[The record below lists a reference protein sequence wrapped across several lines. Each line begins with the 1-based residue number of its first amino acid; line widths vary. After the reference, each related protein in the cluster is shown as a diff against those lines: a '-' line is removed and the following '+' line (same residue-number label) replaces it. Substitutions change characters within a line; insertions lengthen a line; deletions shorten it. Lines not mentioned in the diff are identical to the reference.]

1 MIGAAGR
8 RRAGI
13 VIAAGLTVGIGFGL
27 RAADPDAADPPG
39 AVARTRAVAVAA
51 AAADAALG
59 RLAEGLDQAREHGRE
74 GTARTLSG
82 EAPAAELTRAAD
94 LLAGAGGDADAA
106 RRALIALE
114 GVIAAIDPGMTVPAL
129 SYGGADLVQM
139 AAQMRSGAVAATLFV
154 ERRHATEE
162 VVDALAAALAALDRD
177 DPTAALVALERA
189 DAPLSLLDAWEQRPP
204 LFRYWM
210 TVSRDLIDAAGDIA
224 NATLVGD
231 EAAVRAAGERYAE
244 AADRAR
250 GADNALAVALSE
262 EGSAISAVPLRRLA
276 AAADEVA
283 DARSAIQP
291 LLPSL
296 A

>member
-1 MIGAAGR
+1 MIGGAAR

-39 AVARTRAVAVAA
+39 AVARAGAVAGAA
-51 AAADAALG
+51 EAADAALG
-59 RLAEGLDQAREHGRE
+59 RLAEGLDQARDHARE
-74 GTARTLSG
+74 GIARTLSG
-82 EAPAAELTRAAD
+82 EAPAAELSRAAD

-114 GVIAAIDPGMTVPAL
+114 GVTAAIDPGRPVPAL

-139 AAQMRSGAVAATLFV
+139 AAQLRSGAVAATLFV
-154 ERRHATEE
+154 ERRHATED
-162 VVDALAAALAALDRD
+162 VVAALAAALAALDRD
-177 DPTAALVALERA
+177 EPTTALMALGEA
-189 DAPLSLLDAWEQRPP
+189 DAPLSLLDAWDQRPP

-210 TVSRDLIDAAGDIA
+210 TVSRNLIEAAGDIA
-224 NATLVGD
+224 SATLAGD
-231 EAAVRAAGERYAE
+231 DAAVRAAGERYAE

-262 EGSAISAVPLRRLA
+262 EGSAISAAPLRRLA

-283 DARSAIQP
+283 DARSAIEP
-291 LLPSL
+291 LLRSP

>member
-1 MIGAAGR
+1 MIRAAGLR
-8 RRAGI
+8 RGGI

-39 AVARTRAVAVAA
+39 AMARAGAVAVAA

-59 RLAEGLDQAREHGRE
+59 RLAEGLDQAREHARE

-82 EAPAAELTRAAD
+82 EAPEAELTRAAD
-94 LLAGAGGDADAA
+94 LIAGAGGDADAA

-114 GVIAAIDPGMTVPAL
+114 GVTAAIDPGMTVPAL
-129 SYGGADLVQM
+129 SYGGADLAQM
-139 AAQMRSGAVAATLFV
+139 AAQLRSGAVAATLFV

-162 VVDALAAALAALDRD
+162 VVDTLAAALAALDRE
-177 DPTAALVALERA
+177 DPTAALIALDQA

-224 NATLVGD
+224 SATLAGD

-262 EGSAISAVPLRRLA
+262 EGSAISAAPLRRLA

-291 LLPSL
+291 LLWSL